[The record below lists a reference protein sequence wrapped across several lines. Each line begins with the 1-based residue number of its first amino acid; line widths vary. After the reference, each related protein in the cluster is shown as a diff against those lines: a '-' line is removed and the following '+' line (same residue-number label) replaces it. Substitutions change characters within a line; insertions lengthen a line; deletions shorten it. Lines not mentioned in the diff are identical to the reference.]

1 VQSAHSR
8 PAPLALSSVSVVPVK
23 VRIFVEPQQGA
34 SYATLLAAAQASEEC
49 GFDAFFR
56 SDHFLTMGGDGLPG
70 PTDAWVTLGALA
82 RETSRIRLGTLVT
95 SSTFRWPG
103 LLAVTVAQ
111 VDDMSGGRVE
121 LGLGTGWYDGEHDA
135 YGIPFPPVGE
145 RFERLEEQFRI
156 LTGLWATPV
165 GETFSF
171 DGAHYQLKDSPA
183 LPKPVQQPHPPLI
196 VGGGGPKRTPRLAA
210 TFADEFNLAFSS
222 LEVTTA
228 QFARVRDACEALGR
242 DPATLGLSAAQVV
255 CCGEDEAEVV
265 RRAAAIGRKP
275 DELRDHGAAGSPDE
289 VVEKILAYR
298 DAGAGTIYLQVLDLA
313 DLDHI
318 RLLSEAVVPHLS

>member
-1 VQSAHSR
+1 
-8 PAPLALSSVSVVPVK
+8 VK

-171 DGAHYQLKDSPA
+171 DGAHSQARPA
-183 LPKPVQQPHPPLI
+183 AAPTSHCGRRRAQTDPEA
-196 VGGGGPKRTPRLAA
+196 GGH
-210 TFADEFNLAFSS
+210 
-222 LEVTTA
+222 
-228 QFARVRDACEALGR
+228 
-242 DPATLGLSAAQVV
+242 
-255 CCGEDEAEVV
+255 V
-265 RRAAAIGRKP
+265 RRRIQPGLLLSGGH
-275 DELRDHGAAGSPDE
+275 DGAVRP
-289 VVEKILAYR
+289 
-298 DAGAGTIYLQVLDLA
+298 GAGCL
-313 DLDHI
+313 
-318 RLLSEAVVPHLS
+318 RGPGP